1 MDIEFIYK
9 DIPKIARQLKVKFSA
24 GDVVGFSGQ
33 LAAGKTTLITEI
45 ARQFGYVGKVSS
57 PTFVIEHRYP
67 TPGIKKVNEIIH
79 LDLYRLNKDDLT
91 SLDWDEYKNQKHSIV
106 FIEWP
111 EHLPKKLKQIINK
124 EVKIKI
130 INDKKR
136 HLTLHNN
143 PRI

>member
-1 MDIEFIYK
+1 MDVEFIYK
-9 DIPKIARQLKVKFSA
+9 DIPQIARKLKAKFSA

-45 ARQFGYVGKVSS
+45 VRQFGYVGKVSS

-67 TPGIKKVNEIIH
+67 VPGIKKVNEIIH
-79 LDLYRLNKDDLT
+79 LDFYRLNKDDFR
-91 SLDWDEYKNQKHSIV
+91 SLDWDEYKNQKRSIV

-111 EHLPKKLKQIINK
+111 ENLPKKLKEIISK

-136 HLTLHNN
+136 HLALLNN